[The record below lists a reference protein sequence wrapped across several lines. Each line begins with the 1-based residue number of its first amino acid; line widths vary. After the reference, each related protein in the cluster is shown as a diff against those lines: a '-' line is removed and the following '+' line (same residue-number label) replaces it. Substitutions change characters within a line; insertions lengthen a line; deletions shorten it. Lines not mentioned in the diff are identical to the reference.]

1 MGVYLFTYLIFVT
14 IIIKTDNVY
23 LSIKYLSKG
32 WKEGFQMKKPFSIR
46 LESSVVNK
54 FKALSA
60 ILNLDG
66 ASLLSELI
74 SNKEKELTE
83 EQRNAYEALLKIWR
97 EN

>member
-1 MGVYLFTYLIFVT
+1 
-14 IIIKTDNVY
+14 
-23 LSIKYLSKG
+23 
-32 WKEGFQMKKPFSIR
+32 MKKPFSIR